1 VLLRKYL
8 KRITM
13 KISTHLNLAE
23 VTRSDSAKRHGI
35 DNTPTA
41 EHLENFKLL
50 AEKVFEPIRLHFK
63 TPIFISSGYR
73 SKALNDFIKGS
84 ASSQHCKGQ
93 AIDIDMDG
101 SKGGVTNKMVFDF
114 IVSRLEWDQIIW
126 EFGTDANPDW
136 VHVSYVKTGNRKQK
150 LRAVRV
156 GGKTVYQT
164 IP

>member
-1 VLLRKYL
+1 
-8 KRITM
+8 M

-35 DNTPTA
+35 DNTPTP

-63 TPIFISSGYR
+63 EPIFISSGYR
-73 SKALNDFIKGS
+73 SKALNDFIGGS

-101 SKGGVTNKMVFDF
+101 SKGRVTNKMVFDF
-114 IVSRLEWDQIIW
+114 IKSRLDFDQLIW

-136 VHVSYVKTGNRKQK
+136 VHVSYSKTGNRKQK
-150 LRAVRV
+150 LKAVRS
-156 GGKTVYQT
+156 GGKTTYLP
-164 IP
+164 I

>member
-1 VLLRKYL
+1 
-8 KRITM
+8 M
-13 KISTHLNLAE
+13 KISPHLNLAE

-35 DNTPTA
+35 DNTPTP

-114 IVSRLEWDQIIW
+114 IVSRLDFDQIIW

-156 GGKTVYQT
+156 GGRTVYQT